1 MAQDTNL
8 TQEERTFGM
17 LVHLA
22 ALVLFVVPSFGN
34 IIGPLVV
41 WLLKK
46 DQSAWIDRQGK
57 KALNFQISIV
67 IYTLVVFVL
76 MFILVLTVVGIP
88 LAVFLALGLLFFWL
102 AMVVIASVKVQNGE
116 DFNYPLSIP
125 FLQ

>member
-17 LVHLA
+17 LVQLA

-67 IYTLVVFVL
+67 IYTLVAFVL

-88 LAVFLALGLLFFWL
+88 LAVFLALGLVFFWL

-125 FLQ
+125 FIQ